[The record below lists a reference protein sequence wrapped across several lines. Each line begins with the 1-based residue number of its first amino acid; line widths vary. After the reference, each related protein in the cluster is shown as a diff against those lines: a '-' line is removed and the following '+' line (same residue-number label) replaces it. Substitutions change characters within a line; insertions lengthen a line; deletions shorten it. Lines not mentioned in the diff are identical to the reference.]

1 MIAEILC
8 VGTELLLGNITNTNA
23 AYLSRELADLGI
35 FTYYQSV
42 VGDNPERLKKALAIS
57 LERSDIVIMTG
68 GLGPTYDDLTKET
81 VAEMFGLDMEM
92 HDHSRG
98 RIAAFFAN
106 LGREI
111 TKNNEKQAMMPAGA
125 VVFDNDYGT
134 APALSVEKDNK
145 TCILLPG
152 PPREMEP
159 IFQDKIK
166 PYLLGKSQAVLR
178 SKTVH
183 IFGMGES
190 AVEAELV
197 DLMKDAVNPT
207 IAPYAKEGEVEL
219 RVTSLGKDAAE
230 CDEKINGSIEQIK
243 KRIGEKIYG
252 IDVASL
258 QNALIL
264 KLRECGLT
272 LATAE
277 SCTGGL
283 IGGRITSVS
292 GSSDVYLGGAVTYSN
307 ELKMKMLGVKKE
319 TLDKFGAVSR
329 ETAAEMAEGI
339 RRESGADIAVSVTG
353 IAGPGGGTETKPVGL
368 VYIGVCI
375 RKKFSPESS
384 SENGEQET
392 SVKEY
397 KFNHQYKNGRD
408 FIRHVAASNAIFDC
422 IEAVK
427 KYFTFD

>member
-23 AYLSRELADLGI
+23 AYLSRELASLGI

-81 VAEMFGLDMEM
+81 VAEMFGLGMEM
-92 HDHSRG
+92 HEHSRA
-98 RIAAFFAN
+98 RIANFFAN
-106 LGREI
+106 LGREM
-111 TKNNEKQAMMPAGA
+111 TKNNEKQAMMPIGSI
-125 VVFDNDYGT
+125 VFDNEYGT
-134 APALSVEKDNK
+134 APALAVEKDSK

-166 PYLLGKSQAVLR
+166 PYLLDKSGLILR

-190 AVEAELV
+190 TVESELV
-197 DLMKDAVNPT
+197 DLMKDAINPT

-219 RVTSLGKDAAE
+219 RVTSLGKDISE
-230 CDEKINGSIEQIK
+230 CDEKIDASIAQIK
-243 KRIGEKIYG
+243 KRIGNKIYG
-252 IDVASL
+252 IDVESL

-264 KLRECGLT
+264 KLRERGLT

-283 IGGRITSVS
+283 IGGRITSIS

-307 ELKMKMLGVKKE
+307 DLKMQILGVKRE

-339 RRESGADIAVSVTG
+339 RRVSGSDIAVSVTG

-368 VYIGVCI
+368 VYIGV
-375 RKKFSPESS
+375 SYQ
-384 SENGEQET
+384 ENT

-397 KFNHQYKNGRD
+397 KFNHQYKNGRN

-422 IEAVK
+422 IEVLNK
-427 KYFTFD
+427 